1 MAYFPLFIDLWGQE
15 ILVVGGGPIAARRI
29 RVLREFGCR
38 ILAVAPEAV
47 TDIKEMEKEMPETV
61 RWLQGTY
68 EETDPLGMD
77 GRPLTR
83 PLFVLAAAGAGVN
96 KTVVRDCR
104 LLGIPVND
112 ASEKENCSFYFPGI
126 AKHGEAVAGV
136 ISGGEDHR
144 LAAVLSEAVRKAVD
158 AVMENMDQERLRPGF
173 YCPRN
178 MASFRASRY
187 SAGTWRFP
195 RPLPIRISGL
205 AAPWKSEPP
214 VGRRLYRSAIRQSLL
229 LSSA

>member
-1 MAYFPLFIDLWGQE
+1 
-15 ILVVGGGPIAARRI
+15 
-29 RVLREFGCR
+29 
-38 ILAVAPEAV
+38 
-47 TDIKEMEKEMPETV
+47 
-61 RWLQGTY
+61 
-68 EETDPLGMD
+68 MD

-96 KTVVRDCR
+96 KMVVQDCR

-158 AVMENMDQERLRPGF
+158 AVMENMDQEGP
-173 YCPRN
+173 
-178 MASFRASRY
+178 A
-187 SAGTWRFP
+187 
-195 RPLPIRISGL
+195 
-205 AAPWKSEPP
+205 
-214 VGRRLYRSAIRQSLL
+214 
-229 LSSA
+229 

>member
-1 MAYFPLFIDLWGQE
+1 MAYFPVFIDLSGRE

-47 TDIKEMEKEMPETV
+47 TDIKEMEKETPEAI
-61 RWLQGTY
+61 RWLCGTY
-68 EETDPLGMD
+68 EMTDPLGLD
-77 GRPLTR
+77 GRPPLMR

-126 AKHGEAVAGV
+126 AKNGGAVAGV

-158 AVMENMDQERLRPGF
+158 AVMENMDQEGP
-173 YCPRN
+173 
-178 MASFRASRY
+178 A
-187 SAGTWRFP
+187 
-195 RPLPIRISGL
+195 
-205 AAPWKSEPP
+205 
-214 VGRRLYRSAIRQSLL
+214 
-229 LSSA
+229 

>member
-77 GRPLTR
+77 GRPLTH

-96 KTVVRDCR
+96 KMVVQDCR

-158 AVMENMDQERLRPGF
+158 AVMENMDQEGP
-173 YCPRN
+173 
-178 MASFRASRY
+178 A
-187 SAGTWRFP
+187 
-195 RPLPIRISGL
+195 
-205 AAPWKSEPP
+205 
-214 VGRRLYRSAIRQSLL
+214 
-229 LSSA
+229 

>member
-1 MAYFPLFIDLWGQE
+1 MAYFPVFIDLSGRE
-15 ILVVGGGPIAARRI
+15 ILVVGGGPIAARRV

-38 ILAVAPEAV
+38 ILAVAT
-47 TDIKEMEKEMPETV
+47 TDIKEMEKETPEAV

-68 EETDPLGMD
+68 EKTDPLGMD

-136 ISGGEDHR
+136 TSGGGDHQ

-158 AVMENMDQERLRPGF
+158 AVMENMDQEGP
-173 YCPRN
+173 
-178 MASFRASRY
+178 A
-187 SAGTWRFP
+187 
-195 RPLPIRISGL
+195 
-205 AAPWKSEPP
+205 
-214 VGRRLYRSAIRQSLL
+214 
-229 LSSA
+229 

>member
-1 MAYFPLFIDLWGQE
+1 M
-15 ILVVGGGPIAARRI
+15 
-29 RVLREFGCR
+29 
-38 ILAVAPEAV
+38 APEAV

-158 AVMENMDQERLRPGF
+158 AVMENMDQEGRLRPGF

>member
-15 ILVVGGGPIAARRI
+15 ILVVGGGPHAARRI

-158 AVMENMDQERLRPGF
+158 AVMENMDQEGP
-173 YCPRN
+173 
-178 MASFRASRY
+178 A
-187 SAGTWRFP
+187 
-195 RPLPIRISGL
+195 
-205 AAPWKSEPP
+205 
-214 VGRRLYRSAIRQSLL
+214 
-229 LSSA
+229 

>member
-1 MAYFPLFIDLWGQE
+1 
-15 ILVVGGGPIAARRI
+15 
-29 RVLREFGCR
+29 
-38 ILAVAPEAV
+38 
-47 TDIKEMEKEMPETV
+47 MPETV

-77 GRPLTR
+77 GRPRPAPFSFWRPQEPESIKRWCGTAVSWGSRSTMHQKRKTAAFIFRGSQSMGRLWRESFPAAETTGWQPFFQRPSERPWMRSWRIWTR
-83 PLFVLAAAGAGVN
+83 RA
-96 KTVVRDCR
+96 
-104 LLGIPVND
+104 
-112 ASEKENCSFYFPGI
+112 
-126 AKHGEAVAGV
+126 
-136 ISGGEDHR
+136 
-144 LAAVLSEAVRKAVD
+144 
-158 AVMENMDQERLRPGF
+158 RLRPGF

-178 MASFRASRY
+178 MASFRGVQIFR
-187 SAGTWRFP
+187 RDPEIP